1 MIRRPPRS
9 TLSSSSAA
17 SDVYKRQVSTQS
29 TGIRP
34 KEHTGIL
41 YDNKMNSL
49 TLKCKLSA
57 TDDLRRRTIS
67 IDDGFGIDALRT
79 SVRELF
85 QLREAENFTLLW
97 RDEDEDL
104 VTVDSDADVNEAVR
118 CSALQNKTLLRL
130 EVRMEEASTNEG
142 SANTTA
148 PAPNLRERA
157 QSHAAQIS
165 AQIQS
170 LIPHLESNMNHLAKE
185 FEKHAPAFE
194 KHAQEM
200 ARQLNAHVKE
210 NMEHMQKHMPEE
222 FSHKAHGLSKLLK
235 KAKKKGKK
243 LHMKFVA
250 DCSLPDGT
258 ELMPGDAIAKTWQ
271 VVNSGKDQWPDN
283 TRLQHVGSDLFEGT
297 EASEVPCLQPGEET
311 QLSLNNMITPNEPGR
326 YMSHWRLATSEG
338 NKFGD
343 RLWFDVTVLNPE
355 DSQQSP
361 PVVHLNIVC
370 DATGM
375 SPIVGPRYHKFLH
388 DYDIC
393 QAAYEQLD
401 EAQKSEFVL
410 IDTPEDAAR
419 VAEQEAE
426 QRAQKADTQSADE
439 AFQLC
444 GEQEH
449 YDRVMAVPAG
459 ERPAELDLLRSE
471 LSAAPAEQEEEQEVH
486 ANIWCDGCNMHPV
499 VGPRYMQQRQG
510 DTYDLCQACYVQLD
524 DHHKT
529 ELHLVQPKPA
539 EPVQEPETPVE
550 AEAEPVPEE
559 EPVVLEFS
567 DLSASCMADI
577 EAAFQAEADGEAAT
591 QQPEEEE
598 AARAAALAEHRAER
612 EAAMA
617 AARAEEDAAR
627 ARAAAEEEEAI
638 RAQIAADEAVK
649 MAAKEAA
656 AVLAAEQAAAMAAAE
671 QARAAAEAAEQARA
685 AAEAAEV
692 AAIAEAE
699 EEAAAIAAAEQEATA
714 RAAAEEVAAA
724 RAASRAAARAA
735 AEQEEA
741 AARAATAEAAK
752 PQEFPLEWQGVADAL
767 VNMGFSSELARQVTT
782 NAQGQFDPALEA
794 ALAYV
799 PAPPPPPPPAALVK
813 ITPAEMEW
821 EASWDYLLEE
831 LFEMGF
837 EDQSL
842 NKQKV
847 AEHKGDL
854 KSTVTAL
861 VTQEREARAS
871 R

>member
-419 VAEQEAE
+419 I
-426 QRAQKADTQSADE
+426 
-439 AFQLC
+439 
-444 GEQEH
+444 
-449 YDRVMAVPAG
+449 
-459 ERPAELDLLRSE
+459 
-471 LSAAPAEQEEEQEVH
+471 AEQEEVAKADLLAEEQASAEQEEPHGQVH
-486 ANIWCDGCNMHPV
+486 ANIWCDQCSMHPI
-499 VGPRYMQQRQG
+499 VGPRYMQQRHG
-510 DTYDLCQACYVQLD
+510 DTYDLCQVCYEQLND
-524 DHHKT
+524 EQKA
-529 ELHLVQPKPA
+529 ELHLVEPKP
-539 EPVQEPETPVE
+539 EPDAVPEPEPAVE
-550 AEAEPVPEE
+550 Q
-559 EPVVLEFS
+559 LERS
-567 DLSASCMADI
+567 DLTASCMADI
-577 EAAFQAEADGEAAT
+577 EAAFHAEAAEAAEHAAAHAAEMEGAAIAAKVEAARVAT
-591 QQPEEEE
+591 EEA
-598 AARAAALAEHRAER
+598 AARAAADAEIRAAKAAIAAEMEVEMVALR
-612 EAAMA
+612 VAEEEAAFS
-617 AARAEEDAAR
+617 R
-627 ARAAAEEEEAI
+627 ARAAA
-638 RAQIAADEAVK
+638 RVAAE
-649 MAAKEAA
+649 EAA
-656 AVLAAEQAAAMAAAE
+656 ARLAAEQAAARLAAE
-671 QARAAAEAAEQARA
+671 QAAAHAAQEAQEVAVRAA
-685 AAEAAEV
+685 
-692 AAIAEAE
+692 AE
-699 EEAAAIAAAEQEATA
+699 EEAARVAAEQA
-714 RAAAEEVAAA
+714 
-724 RAASRAAARAA
+724 
-735 AEQEEA
+735 
-741 AARAATAEAAK
+741 AEAAK

-767 VNMGFSSELARQVTT
+767 VNMGFSSELAREVTT
-782 NAQGQFDPALEA
+782 KAQGEFDPALEA

-799 PAPPPPPPPAALVK
+799 PAPPPSPPAAALVK
-813 ITPAEMEW
+813 SAPEMVW
-821 EASWDYLLEE
+821 EDSWDHLLEE
-831 LFEMGF
+831 LAEMGF
-837 EDQSL
+837 EDMVS

-861 VTQEREARAS
+861 VTQERATRK
-871 R
+871 